1 MCLTSELAL
10 SAGKEDCFVRILML
24 GDIVGRPGR
33 ECVKALLPALKKQYK
48 VDVTVANGENLASG
62 AGFTEKTALE
72 VFNCGVDLLTM
83 GNHVWDRRESIEY
96 LEREKRIVR
105 PLNYPPGAPG
115 HGFVVYNV
123 GDKKMAV
130 INISGRVYMPALDC
144 PFRAAEQAVAQ
155 LREITPVI
163 LVDFHA
169 EATSEKIA
177 MGHFL
182 DGRVSMVLGTHTHVQ
197 TADEKILPGGTAYIT
212 DVGMTGP
219 YESILGVEPGLIIR
233 KFLTQMP
240 VRFEVAKD
248 PVCQLNGVVVE
259 VDAGTGK
266 AQNIERV
273 NLIHSL

>member
-1 MCLTSELAL
+1 M
-10 SAGKEDCFVRILML
+10 RILML

-33 ECVKALLPALKKQYK
+33 ECVKALLPDLKRQYK
-48 VDVTVANGENLASG
+48 IDVTVANGENLASG

-72 VFNCGVDLLTM
+72 MFSCGIDILTM
-83 GNHVWDRRESIEY
+83 GNHVWDKRESMEY
-96 LEREKRIVR
+96 LAREKRIVR

-115 HGFVVYNV
+115 QGYTVFDA
-123 GDKKMAV
+123 GKEKLAV
-130 INISGRVYMPALDC
+130 LNLSGRVYMPALDC
-144 PFRAAEQAVAQ
+144 PFRVADQAINR
-155 LREITPVI
+155 LLETTPLI

-177 MGHFL
+177 MGRFL
-182 DGRVSMVLGTHTHVQ
+182 DGRASVVLGTHTHVQ
-197 TADEKILPGGTAYIT
+197 TADERILPGGTAYIT

-233 KFLTQMP
+233 KFTTQLP

-259 VDAGTGK
+259 VNSETGR
-266 AQNIERV
+266 ARSIERV
-273 NLIHSL
+273 NIIHSL